1 MSPREERNGSRGRC
15 TSPACQAISASW
27 CTVPKWSLIHQRD
40 KPAGR
45 SGRLKRGG
53 SEKIK
58 NTVLYTLQYACQ
70 LILDTLLFSTLLLTF
85 NWDHTDVRVCVD
97 ANWNRT
103 SELEV
108 IGFQFEL
115 ERSAGHVTLSP
126 RPVELMSKRP
136 QVSTAIA
143 HYKPRTVDFFSLR
156 LADLEPGGVNK
167 TGWQLRLRGERR
179 VGCAIPNDCD
189 AQLKSFD
196 PFFTSEAA
204 RSSAATRCR
213 LLGCESSPRR
223 SVLCCFFFSL
233 CIYLQGAID

>member
-58 NTVLYTLQYACQ
+58 KTVLYTLQYACQ

-85 NWDHTDVRVCVD
+85 NRDHTDVRVCVD
-97 ANWNRT
+97 TNWNRT
-103 SELEV
+103 SELKV

-143 HYKPRTVDFFSLR
+143 HYKPRNVDFFSLR